1 MTTQNVTMRQQ
12 VKYHNIPSMVI
23 FSWVMMGIA
32 LAVGGIVPFVL
43 QIVLDE

>member
-12 VKYHNIPSMVI
+12 VKYHNIPNLHVLRMI
-23 FSWVMMGIA
+23 LMGI
-32 LAVGGIVPFVL
+32 LLGKGGIVPSVL